1 LAWNDEFDEPGSNGE
16 ASARVENEIL
26 PEEHEEEE
34 EEEAVD
40 WGEAEEVLAPFGY
53 GNHKLSQR
61 LVENP
66 QVKMWYRD
74 RWQRMEAGNHICLA
88 GYA

>member
-1 LAWNDEFDEPGSNGE
+1 LAWNDEFDEPVSDDE

-26 PEEHEEEE
+26 PEEDEEEE

-40 WGEAEEVLAPFGY
+40 WGKAEEVLAPFRLRQPQIEPG
-53 GNHKLSQR
+53 

-66 QVKMWYRD
+66 QVEMWYRD
-74 RWQRMEAGNHICLA
+74 R
-88 GYA
+88 